1 MRLGHAIAAAAAAAV
16 ALVAA
21 APARADDT
29 DDKRD
34 AARLFKEGRAAVKAG
49 DLDEACDKFEA
60 SFRLDPAIGT
70 KLNLADCFEQ
80 KGLLVAAY
88 RLFDEAAAEAA
99 RTSKEGRESFA
110 RDRADALAT
119 RLYLLTLELVD
130 PAPNTTVTVAGV
142 VVAPAA
148 WAAPRALLP
157 GSIAIA
163 VTAPGRTPYHT
174 RVDGGAGESR
184 TLRIP
189 ALAPLAPGEV
199 DPTVGAATGGPGA
212 DLTARPARPSRRLA
226 YIVGGSGAGL
236 LATSLVLGLVARSRY
251 QDADC
256 GPDHGFPD
264 GTCSA
269 TGQAQADR
277 ARTLADVGTGFAVAG
292 VAAVGVGV
300 YLFLRGGGGSPPDDR
315 DTGGLTISPTVSGDG
330 VGVIVTL
337 AR

>member
-1 MRLGHAIAAAAAAAV
+1 MRFALALAAAAV
-16 ALVAA
+16 ALGTA
-21 APARADDT
+21 APARADDAE
-29 DDKRD
+29 DKRA

-60 SFRLDPAIGT
+60 SLRLDAAIGT

-80 KGLLVAAY
+80 KGLLIAAY

-119 RLYLLTLELVD
+119 RLFMLTLELVE

-148 WAAPRALLP
+148 WAAPRVLLP

-174 RVDGGAGESR
+174 RIDGGTGESR
-184 TLRIP
+184 TLRVP
-189 ALAPLAPGEV
+189 ALAPLGPGETDTTTTAV
-199 DPTVGAATGGPGA
+199 TGGPGA
-212 DLTARPARPSRRLA
+212 DLTTPPARPSRRLA
-226 YIVGGSGAGL
+226 YIIGGSGAGL

-256 GPDHGFPD
+256 GPDHGLPE

-269 TGQAQADR
+269 TGQSQADR

-300 YLFLRGGGGSPPDDR
+300 YLFLRGGGGGSAATDHDP
-315 DTGGLTISPTVSGDG
+315 GGLSISPTVSGDG